1 MNKAYLDELY
11 EMKFAVQSEIKQNE
25 KVEVFQAETSDY
37 DVHMERLRQLR
48 EHLSTIDLFINR
60 YFVHHSVASK

>member
-25 KVEVFQAETSDY
+25 KVKDFPAETSDY
-37 DVHMERLRQLR
+37 DVHMEQLKELR

>member
-1 MNKAYLDELY
+1 MIKAYLDELY

-25 KVEVFQAETSDY
+25 KVQVFQAETSDY
-37 DVHMERLRQLR
+37 DVHMERLIQLR
-48 EHLSTIDLFINR
+48 KHLSTIDLFINR